1 MRAVLLFFAVLL
13 PFISG
18 AEPALR
24 VIYGSPMRQLDSVDQ
39 RYQLQLLREAL
50 QASGEP
56 FTLQPSGQDMVQSRV
71 LKEIAAGQVDVYW
84 SMTSAA
90 REQQL
95 LPVRIS
101 LDKGLNGWRLLL
113 IRQGEQARFQHI
125 QVLSQLKKL
134 TFIQGHDW
142 PDTAILQHNGLS
154 VLTSAHPPQLFDM
167 LQKQRGDA
175 FPRAVFEA
183 YGDAL
188 RQPAQ
193 FAVESQLVLVY
204 PSAVYFFVNRDNQRL
219 ASAIERGLRQ
229 LIASGRFELLFQ
241 QRYGAAIAL
250 AGLAKR
256 RQIRLENPLAPL
268 NFPLADS
275 PLWFQPSVAQP
286 SAAQPSVA
294 QPNLAGHQSIPGLS
308 GRSAIGVTGMNGP
321 CFGFNLLK
329 RH

>member
-1 MRAVLLFFAVLL
+1 MHAVLLFIAILL
-13 PFISG
+13 PFVAS
-18 AEPALR
+18 AAPALR
-24 VIYGSPMRQLDSVDQ
+24 VIYGSPARQIDSVDQ
-39 RYQLQLLREAL
+39 RYPLQLLREAL
-50 QASGEP
+50 QVSGEP
-56 FTLQPSGQDMVQSRV
+56 FVLQPSGQDMVQSRV
-71 LKEIAAGQVDVYW
+71 LKEIATGQVDVYW

-95 LPVRIS
+95 LPVRIP

-142 PDTAILQHNGLS
+142 PDTTILQHNGLA
-154 VLTSAHPPQLFDM
+154 VLTSAHPQQLFDM
-167 LQKQRGDA
+167 LQKKRGDV

-183 YGDAL
+183 YADAL

-193 FAVESQLVLVY
+193 FAVEPKLVLVY

-250 AGLAKR
+250 AGLSKR
-256 RQIRLENPLAPL
+256 RQIRLDNPMAPQD
-268 NFPLADS
+268 FPLSDS
-275 PLWFQPSVAQP
+275 ILWFQP
-286 SAAQPSVA
+286 
-294 QPNLAGHQSIPGLS
+294 
-308 GRSAIGVTGMNGP
+308 VTTSP
-321 CFGFNLLK
+321 
-329 RH
+329 

>member
-1 MRAVLLFFAVLL
+1 MRAILVFLVILL
-13 PFISG
+13 PFVAG

-24 VIYGSPMRQLDSVDQ
+24 VIYGSPARQLDSVDQ
-39 RYQLQLLREAL
+39 RYPLQLLREAL

-56 FTLQPSGQDMVQSRV
+56 FALQPSGQDMVQSRV
-71 LKEIAAGQVDVYW
+71 LKAIAAGQVDVYW

-95 LPVRIS
+95 LPVRIP

-113 IRQGEQARFQHI
+113 IRQGDQARFQHI
-125 QVLSQLKKL
+125 QVLSQLKKF

-142 PDTAILQHNGLS
+142 PDTTILQHNGLA

-167 LQKQRGDA
+167 LHKERGDA

-183 YGDAL
+183 YRDAQ
-188 RQPAQ
+188 RQSEQ
-193 FAVESQLVLVY
+193 FAVESELVLVY

-229 LIASGRFELLFQ
+229 LIANGRFEWLFQ
-241 QRYGAAIAL
+241 QRYGTAITS

-256 RQIRLENPLAPL
+256 RQIRLVNPLAPQY
-268 NFPLADS
+268 FPLPDS
-275 PLWFQPSVAQP
+275 PLWFQPVATVP
-286 SAAQPSVA
+286 AD
-294 QPNLAGHQSIPGLS
+294 
-308 GRSAIGVTGMNGP
+308 
-321 CFGFNLLK
+321 
-329 RH
+329 

>member
-1 MRAVLLFFAVLL
+1 MRAVLLFLAVLL

-24 VIYGSPMRQLDSVDQ
+24 VIYGSPARQLDSVDQ

-84 SMTSAA
+84 SMTSAT

-95 LPVRIS
+95 LPVRIP

-113 IRQGEQARFQHI
+113 IRQGEQARFQQV
-125 QVLSQLKKL
+125 QVLSQLKRL

-142 PDTAILQHNGLS
+142 PDTAILRHNGLS
-154 VLTSAHPPQLFDM
+154 VLTSTHPLQLFDM

-183 YGDAL
+183 YEDAL

-193 FAVESQLVLVY
+193 FVVEPKLVLVY
-204 PSAVYFFVNRDNQRL
+204 PSAVYFL
-219 ASAIERGLRQ
+219 
-229 LIASGRFELLFQ
+229 LIAT
-241 QRYGAAIAL
+241 IN
-250 AGLAKR
+250 GLPV
-256 RQIRLENPLAPL
+256 L
-268 NFPLADS
+268 S
-275 PLWFQPSVAQP
+275 SVACV
-286 SAAQPSVA
+286 S
-294 QPNLAGHQSIPGLS
+294 
-308 GRSAIGVTGMNGP
+308 
-321 CFGFNLLK
+321 
-329 RH
+329 

>member
-1 MRAVLLFFAVLL
+1 MRAVLLFLAVLL
-13 PFISG
+13 PSVAG

-24 VIYGSPMRQLDSVDQ
+24 VIYGSPARQLDLVDQ
-39 RYQLQLLREAL
+39 RYPLQLLREAL

-56 FTLQPSGQDMVQSRV
+56 FELQPSGQDMVQSRV

-95 LPVRIS
+95 LPVRIP

-142 PDTAILQHNGLS
+142 PDTAILQHNGLP

-183 YGDAL
+183 YSDAM
-188 RQPAQ
+188 RQSEQ
-193 FAVESQLVLVY
+193 FAVESELVLVY
-204 PSAVYFFVNRDNQRL
+204 PSAVYFFVHRDNQRL

-229 LIASGRFELLFQ
+229 LIVSGRFDLLFQ

-250 AGLAKR
+250 ANLAKR
-256 RQIRLENPLAPL
+256 RQIRLANPLAPL
-268 NFPLADS
+268 NFPLSDS
-275 PLWFQPSVAQP
+275 SLWFQPVATVP
-286 SAAQPSVA
+286 AD
-294 QPNLAGHQSIPGLS
+294 
-308 GRSAIGVTGMNGP
+308 
-321 CFGFNLLK
+321 
-329 RH
+329 

>member
-1 MRAVLLFFAVLL
+1 MSFKAVTINQGAGSLRAMLLILAVLLSCVA
-13 PFISG
+13 G
-18 AEPALR
+18 AAPALR
-24 VIYGSPMRQLDSVDQ
+24 VIYGSPARQLASVDQ

-56 FTLQPSGQDMVQSRV
+56 FVLQPSGQDMVQSRV
-71 LKEIAAGQVDVYW
+71 LKEIAAGQIDVYW

-95 LPVRIS
+95 LPVRIP

-142 PDTAILQHNGLS
+142 PDTAILQHNGLP

-183 YGDAL
+183 YGDL
-188 RQPAQ
+188 LPQREQ
-193 FAVESQLVLVY
+193 FVVESQLVLVY
-204 PSAVYFFVNRDNQRL
+204 PSAVYFFVNRSNQRL
-219 ASAIERGLRQ
+219 ANAIERGLRQ

-241 QRYGAAIAL
+241 QRYGAAIAR
-250 AGLAKR
+250 AGLSQR
-256 RQIRLENPLAPL
+256 RQIRLDNPMAPP
-268 NFPLADS
+268 NFPLPDS
-275 PLWFQPSVAQP
+275 PLWFHPVVAAP
-286 SAAQPSVA
+286 AD
-294 QPNLAGHQSIPGLS
+294 
-308 GRSAIGVTGMNGP
+308 
-321 CFGFNLLK
+321 
-329 RH
+329 

>member
-1 MRAVLLFFAVLL
+1 MRAVLLFLAVLL
-13 PFISG
+13 PSVAG

-24 VIYGSPMRQLDSVDQ
+24 VIYGSPARQLDLVDQ
-39 RYQLQLLREAL
+39 RYPLQLLREAL

-56 FTLQPSGQDMVQSRV
+56 FELQPSGQDMVQSRV

-95 LPVRIS
+95 LPVRIP

-142 PDTAILQHNGLS
+142 PDTAILQHNGLP

-183 YGDAL
+183 YGDAM
-188 RQPAQ
+188 RQSEQ
-193 FAVESQLVLVY
+193 FAVESELVLVY
-204 PSAVYFFVNRDNQRL
+204 PSAVYFFVHRDNQRL
-219 ASAIERGLRQ
+219 ASAIERGLHQ
-229 LIASGRFELLFQ
+229 LIVSGRFDLLFQ

-250 AGLAKR
+250 ANLAKR
-256 RQIRLENPLAPL
+256 RQIRLANPLAPL
-268 NFPLADS
+268 NFPLSDS
-275 PLWFQPSVAQP
+275 SLWFQPVATVP
-286 SAAQPSVA
+286 AD
-294 QPNLAGHQSIPGLS
+294 
-308 GRSAIGVTGMNGP
+308 
-321 CFGFNLLK
+321 
-329 RH
+329 

>member
-1 MRAVLLFFAVLL
+1 MVSFKAVTINQGAGSLRAMLLILAVLLSFVA
-13 PFISG
+13 G
-18 AEPALR
+18 AAPALR
-24 VIYGSPMRQLDSVDQ
+24 VIYGSPARQLESVDQ

-56 FTLQPSGQDMVQSRV
+56 FVLQASGQDMVQSRV

-95 LPVRIS
+95 LPVRIP

-142 PDTAILQHNGLS
+142 PDTTILQHNGLA

-167 LQKQRGDA
+167 LEKKRGDA

-183 YGDAL
+183 YADAL

-193 FAVESQLVLVY
+193 FAVEPKLVLVY

-250 AGLAKR
+250 AGLSKR
-256 RQIRLENPLAPL
+256 RQIRLVNPMAPL
-268 NFPLADS
+268 DFPLSDS
-275 PLWFQPSVAQP
+275 SLWFQP
-286 SAAQPSVA
+286 
-294 QPNLAGHQSIPGLS
+294 
-308 GRSAIGVTGMNGP
+308 VTTSP
-321 CFGFNLLK
+321 
-329 RH
+329 

>member
-1 MRAVLLFFAVLL
+1 MRAVLLFLVVFL
-13 PFISG
+13 PII
-18 AEPALR
+18 ATAAPALR
-24 VIYGSPMRQLDSVDQ
+24 VIYGSPARHIDSVDQ
-39 RYQLQLLREAL
+39 RYPLQLLQEAL

-56 FTLQPSGQDMVQSRV
+56 FELQPSGQDMVQSRV

-95 LPVRIS
+95 LPVRIP

-113 IRQGEQARFQHI
+113 IRQGDQARFDHI

-134 TFIQGHDW
+134 ALIQGHDW
-142 PDTAILQHNGLS
+142 PDTAILQQNGLS

-167 LQKQRGDA
+167 LQKERGDA

-183 YGDAL
+183 YGDAM
-188 RQPAQ
+188 RQSEQ

-204 PSAVYFFVNRDNQRL
+204 PSAVYFFVNRHNQRL

-229 LIASGRFELLFQ
+229 LIASGRFEWLFQ
-241 QRYGAAIAL
+241 QRYGAAITQ

-256 RQIRLENPLAPL
+256 RQIRLKNPLAPL
-268 NFPLADS
+268 NFPLPDS
-275 PLWFQPSVAQP
+275 PLWFQPVA
-286 SAAQPSVA
+286 
-294 QPNLAGHQSIPGLS
+294 LAP
-308 GRSAIGVTGMNGP
+308 AD
-321 CFGFNLLK
+321 
-329 RH
+329 